1 MRVLLAGGT
10 GFLGTRLGA
19 ALMDAGC
26 QLTLLARS
34 SASARK
40 RFPNA
45 AAYEWNGMV
54 GLPPAEAFDG
64 VDAVVNLIGE
74 PISSRWTAER
84 KRRFRD
90 SRVLPTRA
98 LVERMTGLS
107 QRPRVF
113 LSIAGAGYYGDRGD
127 EVLTEKST
135 GGSGFLAHVAQEWES
150 AALVAG
156 DAGIRVVVPRMG
168 VVLARDAGILQR
180 LLGPFRWGLGAQFGA
195 GEQYFPWIHVADAVG
210 LMMHLLGFASGQAAP
225 SGDPRVLPSG
235 PVNGVAPEPVTNREF
250 TNALARSLGRQ
261 ARLRV
266 PAFALKVAFGELAD
280 EVLLGS
286 QRISPVVALASGY
299 QFRYPLLREALAEL
313 FQSKATDGNRGAGA
327 APGAEPD
334 RNAEPELIPVV
345 SEREAPPR

>member
-19 ALMDAGC
+19 ALMGAGC

-34 SASARK
+34 AASARK
-40 RFPNA
+40 HFPNA
-45 AAYEWNGMV
+45 IAHEWNGMV
-54 GLPPAEAFDG
+54 GLPPAEAFEG

-98 LVERMTGLS
+98 LVERMAGLS

-113 LSIAGAGYYGDRGD
+113 LSIAGAGFYGDRGD
-127 EVLTEKST
+127 EVLTEKSA

-156 DAGIRVVVPRMG
+156 DAGVRVVVPRMG
-168 VVLARDAGILQR
+168 VVLARDGGILLR

-195 GEQYFPWIHVADAVG
+195 GGQFFPWIHVADAVG
-210 LMMHLLGFASGQAAP
+210 LMMHLLGFGSAVQAAT
-225 SGDPRVLPSG
+225 GEPRVLPSG

-250 TNALARSLGRQ
+250 TDALAGALGRQ

-266 PAFALKVAFGELAD
+266 PAFALRVAFGELAD

-299 QFRYPLLREALAEL
+299 QFQFPLLREALADL
-313 FQSKATDGNRGAGA
+313 FRSKEASAGRGVAGDA
-327 APGAEPD
+327 GTGAEGS
-334 RNAEPELIPVV
+334 AEAAVIPVV
-345 SEREAPPR
+345 PEREAPPR